1 MNATPPLPQTPPARQ
16 PMSESTAATFARNL
30 QDTVGR
36 VLVGKKEAVQ
46 HAITTLIAG
55 GHLLIED
62 RPGVGKTLLAR
73 VLAKALDLPFQRL
86 QCTADLLPSDVLG
99 ALVYEPAT
107 GRLTLRKGPVFTNIL
122 LADELNRTP
131 PRTQSAL
138 LECMQERRVTIDRES
153 HDLPDPFFVIA
164 TQNPLASAGTYPLPE
179 SQLDRFLMRIRLGY
193 PDPQDEALVVARE
206 DGHAG
211 IEAVTPVGSREDLL
225 TARAAVQ
232 MVRVDPQLVEHMVQI
247 AQRTRANPAI
257 RSGVS
262 TRGAQALHRACRA
275 RAVVQGRDYVVP
287 EDVRVLVGP
296 VLAHRISVRGGDGAA
311 DAVLH
316 ELLAGAPD

>member
-1 MNATPPLPQTPPARQ
+1 MPQAQTL
-16 PMSESTAATFARNL
+16 FARRLESAIGN
-30 QDTVGR
+30 
-36 VLVGKKEAVQ
+36 VLVGRQEAVQ
-46 HAITTLIAG
+46 LALTALVAG

-73 VLAKALDLPFQRL
+73 TLARVVELPFQRI

-107 GRLTLRKGPVFTNIL
+107 GRLTLRRGPVFTNVL

-153 HDLPDPFFVIA
+153 YPLPEPFFVVA

-179 SQLDRFLMRIRLGY
+179 SQLDRFLMRIRLGH
-193 PDPQDEALVVARE
+193 PSAEEEMVVVARE
-206 DGHAG
+206 DGHRG
-211 IEAVTPVGSREDLL
+211 IDEMTPIGTREDLL
-225 TARAAVQ
+225 ALQAAVGA
-232 MVRVDPQLVEHMVQI
+232 VRVDPEIVAAIVAI
-247 AQRTRANPAI
+247 AQRTRSTPMV

-275 RAVVQGRDYVVP
+275 RAVVLGRDYVVP
-287 EDVRVLVGP
+287 DDVRVLLGP
-296 VLAHRISVRGGDGAA
+296 VLAHRIVVRGGEGSAEN
-311 DAVLH
+311 VLG
-316 ELLAGAPD
+316 EIFREANVPE